1 MGTCTNQW
9 DIYKGNNF
17 NLKFNKET
25 FIFLSLSWYTPLFD
39 SAMVCIDSWKLVD
52 IRFYWHYIVFIPSW
66 FTVNGLLLSILF
78 IKWISWAV
86 IFTANSV
93 DFHDD
98 EIHIHDIKVHTHNSK
113 IDARKWDYNSS
124 SLLTPITSHTTHL

>member
-1 MGTCTNQW
+1 MSFGHVYKP
-9 DIYKGNNF
+9 DMYKGDNF

-52 IRFYWHYIVFIPSW
+52 IRSYWHYIVFIHNGSRL
-66 FTVNGLLLSILF
+66 TVVIVILF

-98 EIHIHDIKVHTHNSK
+98 EIHVHDIKVHTH
-113 IDARKWDYNSS
+113 
-124 SLLTPITSHTTHL
+124 